1 MKLLRKITIFTL
13 IALLVSSFTGCGFI
27 LGDAE
32 YYSAHWGSEKRGRE
46 KAEQLITYINNKD
59 SAGIKSMF
67 SPKNRRNNKD
77 LNSKINELLAVFPD
91 ELSEYE
97 ISPLVGGQC
106 ETESWSVKTNEESVD
121 IFIPKMGA
129 NTSDADKYIVI
140 EYTHI
145 NHYHEDQVGVNL
157 IRYCDWTD
165 ENNEKEIVIGSRWDS
180 Y

>member
-1 MKLLRKITIFTL
+1 MKLLRKITIFAL

-59 SAGIKSMF
+59 YAGIKSMF

-91 ELSEYE
+91 GLFEYE

-121 IFIPKMGA
+121 IAWFDISEVKDMI
-129 NTSDADKYIVI
+129 SDEYVRRTFEDCLKYNGEVCFSSFNKVDNGYLFNEDKRV
-140 EYTHI
+140 
-145 NHYHEDQVGVNL
+145 
-157 IRYCDWTD
+157 
-165 ENNEKEIVIGSRWDS
+165 
-180 Y
+180 